1 MSNNVS
7 KSTDVLLQA
16 LDDKKITFLQFMN
29 SSEFAGEFKRWCEE
43 HSVVE
48 DEASAE
54 LFFDMHGFDS
64 VEDELIL
71 EMV

>member
-1 MSNNVS
+1 MNTNVS
-7 KSTDVLLQA
+7 KSTYVLLQA
-16 LDDKKITFLQFMN
+16 LDEKKITFLQFME
-29 SSEFAGEFKRWCEE
+29 SSEFAGDFKRWCAG

-54 LFFDMHGFDS
+54 FFFDMHGFDS